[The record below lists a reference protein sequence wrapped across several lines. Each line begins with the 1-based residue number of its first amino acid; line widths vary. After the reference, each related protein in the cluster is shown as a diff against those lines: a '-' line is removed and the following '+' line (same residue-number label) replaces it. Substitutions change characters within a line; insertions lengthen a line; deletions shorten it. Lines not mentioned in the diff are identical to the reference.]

1 MTTTQHIVNTLDVRF
16 NQLEKLHRSTP
27 IHFNTKWSEYRVT
40 LNGVTYFLQ
49 TVREAENLIE
59 LHVPAR
65 PTRMDRLRSF
75 FFGS

>member
-16 NQLEKLHRSTP
+16 NRLEKLHRGVA
-27 IHFNTKWSEYRVT
+27 IHYNTKWQEFRVT
-40 LNGVTYFLQ
+40 LNGVTFFLN
-49 TVREAENLIE
+49 TAREAENLIE

-65 PTRMDRLRSF
+65 PSRMERLRSF